1 MIPWSVSP
9 SPQPLEHPPSLSPG
23 GRTLMDQTPPS
34 SPGLYGSQDL
44 TDSQRAKA
52 MSYAFVD
59 GVKTIIL
66 HLLNGVV
73 YKYWEEI
80 CHGCQINHPSQ
91 NQHDCLWGIPAY
103 FYETKFE
110 QLTERLWT
118 DRFIPAIQRFLT
130 AKRIYV
136 DEARIHGAAE
146 AILYELK
153 SVVWITDHIT
163 KMYDTKI
170 GDDYIKTVQLRVI
183 SDYWKGDDH

>member
-1 MIPWSVSP
+1 
-9 SPQPLEHPPSLSPG
+9 
-23 GRTLMDQTPPS
+23 MDRTPPLS
-34 SPGLYGSQDL
+34 LGLYDSQDL
-44 TDSQRAKA
+44 TDSQRGKA

-66 HLLNGVV
+66 HLLTDVV

-80 CHGCQINHPSQ
+80 CYGCQINHPSQ
-91 NQHDCLWGIPAY
+91 KQHDCVWGIPDY
-103 FYETKFE
+103 FYETKFD

-130 AKRIYV
+130 IKKIYV

-153 SVVWITDHIT
+153 SVVRITDQIT
-163 KMYDTKI
+163 KMYDTEI
-170 GDDYIKTVQLRVI
+170 GNDYIKTVQLRVI
-183 SDYWKGDDH
+183 SDYWKGEDH